1 VIDYFDASAL
11 AAILLDEPARER
23 VNAHIAAADAPP
35 VVSDFG
41 VAEVSS
47 AVSRLLRMNRRTL
60 SEAQALLGQLDE
72 WVREAGEPA
81 SLEPSDVRETTLLVR
96 RFDLKLRAPDALH
109 VAICRRLDARLV
121 TLDNNLARAAHAV
134 DVACIN
140 PALDS
145 AYRKTE

>member
-11 AAILLDEPARER
+11 ATVLLDEPARER
-23 VNAHIAAADAPP
+23 VNAHIAAADTPP
-35 VVSDFG
+35 VVSDLG

-60 SEAQALLGQLDE
+60 SEAQALVGQLDE
-72 WVREAGEPA
+72 WLREAGELA
-81 SLEPSDVRETTLLVR
+81 SLDALDVREATFLVR

-109 VAICRRLDARLV
+109 LAICRRLDARLV

-140 PALDS
+140 PAADS

>member
-11 AAILLDEPARER
+11 AAVLLDEPAREP
-23 VNAHIAAADAPP
+23 VNAFIAAADAPP

-47 AVSRLLRMNRRTL
+47 AVSRPLSMNRRTL
-60 SEAQALLGQLDE
+60 SEAQALLEHLDDG
-72 WVREAGEPA
+72 VREAGEPA
-81 SLEPSDVRETTLLVR
+81 SLDALDVSETTLLVR

-109 VAICRRLDARLV
+109 LAICRRLDARLV
-121 TLDNNLARAAHAV
+121 TLDSNLARAANAV

-140 PALDS
+140 PAVDS

>member
-11 AAILLDEPARER
+11 AAVLLDEPAREP
-23 VNAHIAAADAPP
+23 VNAFIAAADAPP

-47 AVSRLLRMNRRTL
+47 AISRLLRMKRRTL
-60 SEAQALLGQLDE
+60 SEAQALLEHLDD

-81 SLEPSDVRETTLLVR
+81 SLDALDVRETTLLVR
-96 RFDLKLRAPDALH
+96 CFDLKLRAPDAFHL
-109 VAICRRLDARLV
+109 AICRRLDARLV
-121 TLDNNLARAAHAV
+121 TLDNNLARAANAV

-140 PALDS
+140 PAVDS